1 MNEVSFT
8 YINLSGIKTIKIKKI
23 KHISAIM
30 HNDLE
35 KVISEKIR
43 PIIDTSMQKFMGVT
57 IKELS
62 TDISHKLKRTP
73 LLDFKINTS
82 LPFKKAKNLFK
93 KDYIKKLLEMSQG
106 SIADVARI
114 SGVDRRSI
122 HRFTKDIKKDIN
134 KLRKGIKQSYK
145 TGTVINSMIEESLG
159 TLKDVIKPEKLDNVY
174 KNVTA
179 ISKDILRELPI
190 MKLTLKQALNEF
202 EKEYLKKAIRQNEK
216 NISKT
221 AKSIG
226 VRAET
231 LFRKLKKLGL
241 S

>member
-1 MNEVSFT
+1 MNEISFT

-23 KHISAIM
+23 KHISVIM

-82 LPFKKAKNLFK
+82 LPFKKAKKLFK

-145 TGTVINSMIEESLG
+145 PVINSMIEESLG

-202 EKEYLKKAIRQNEK
+202 EKEYLKKALRQNEK